1 MRILVVSGAFYPNN
15 SPRAFRTTELVKRFC
30 KLGHDVTLYIPDNKG
45 NLEAFLEQYPF
56 TVRYYHETRCIAL
69 LKAGSLPDRLANRL
83 LAQFFEYPDSRLLTA
98 IPKAVKNESGYDLL
112 ITIAMPHPIHWAV
125 GKMYAKGKR
134 LAKTWVADCGDPYM
148 FCGTIQY
155 KHPFYFAR
163 QEKRWCRECDYI
175 AVPVESARDAYYPE
189 FRDKLRVIPQAFD
202 FDEVKLQKYVPNKV
216 PTFAF
221 SGNLIPK
228 VRDPKPL
235 LDHLC
240 TLNLDF
246 KFIVFT
252 TKQHLVTPYKDKLGD
267 KLEING
273 YIPRLELLNILSGV
287 DFLIN
292 IENVSKNQTPSKLID
307 YALTKRPILSIDSKH
322 LDTNKVDEFL
332 SGDYSKQYVVPNIE
346 QYNIVNVTDQFLNLC
361 KN

>member
-1 MRILVVSGAFYPNN
+1 MKVLIISGAFYPNN

-30 KLGHDVTLYIPDNKG
+30 KLGHNVTLYIPDKG
-45 NLEAFLEQYPF
+45 EDLNGFLKDYPVTICHYKEKSINETGRPGIIRRIWNRFLSQFLEYPY
-56 TVRYYHETRCIAL
+56 TYL
-69 LKAGSLPDRLANRL
+69 LFSLPRAL
-83 LAQFFEYPDSRLLTA
+83 
-98 IPKAVKNESGYDLL
+98 KNECNYDLL
-112 ITIAMPHPIHWAV
+112 VTIAMPHPIHWAI

-134 LAKTWVADCGDPYM
+134 LAKIWVADCGDPYM
-148 FCGTIQY
+148 FCGTSQY

-175 AVPVESARDAYYPE
+175 AVPVEGARNAYYHE
-189 FRDKLRVIPQAFD
+189 FRDKIRVIPQAFD
-202 FDEVKLQKYVPNKV
+202 FEEVKLQNFTPNKV

-235 LDHLC
+235 LDYLC
-240 TLNLDF
+240 TLNKDF

-273 YIPRLELLNILSGV
+273 YIPRLELLNILSGM
-287 DFLIN
+287 DFLVN

-332 SGDYSKQYVVPNIE
+332 RGDYSKQYVVPNIE
-346 QYNIVNVTDQFLNLC
+346 QYNIVNVANRFINLC

>member
-1 MRILVVSGAFYPNN
+1 MKVLIISGAFYPNN
-15 SPRAFRTTELVKRFC
+15 SPRAFRTTELTKRLC
-30 KLGHDVTLYIPDNKG
+30 KLGHDVTVYIPHNG
-45 NLEAFLEQYPF
+45 VNLDDFIKQYPITIKDF
-56 TVRYYHETRCIAL
+56 YETKCITFL
-69 LKAGSLPDRLANRL
+69 RAGGLPDRLANRL
-83 LAQFFEYPDSRLLTA
+83 LAQFFEYPDCKLLSA

-112 ITIAMPHPIHWAV
+112 ITIAMPHPIHWAI
-125 GKMYAKGKR
+125 GKMYANGKK

-148 FCGTIQY
+148 FCGTSQY

-175 AVPVESARDAYYPE
+175 AVPVESARNAYYPE
-189 FRDKLRVIPQAFD
+189 FRDKIRVIPQAFD
-202 FDEVKLQKYVPNKV
+202 FEEVKLQNFTPNKV

-235 LDHLC
+235 LDYLC
-240 TLNLDF
+240 TLNKDF

-273 YIPRLELLNILSGV
+273 YIPRLELLEKLSGM

-292 IENVSKNQTPSKLID
+292 IENASQNQTPSKLID
-307 YALTKRPILSIDSKH
+307 YALTKRPILSINPLNLNVSVIDA
-322 LDTNKVDEFL
+322 FL
-332 SGDYSKQYVVPNIE
+332 QGDYNQQYIIQDIE
-346 QYNIVNVTDQFLNLC
+346 QYNIVNVANQFLNLC